1 MPTEAFK
8 IIAEADGMAGVSFLG
23 LGEER
28 DIVVVIGQGV
38 DACNLAKSLRKK
50 FKTTEIITVADAA
63 LNLPLLLNS
72 VKTRESKV
80 KSPQQNVGSCVVSL

>member
-1 MPTEAFK
+1 MQCKTKKIVMKVPMNCQKCQQEAFK
-8 IIAEADGMAGVSFLG
+8 IVAEADGVSFLG

-50 FKTTEIITVADAA
+50 FKTTEIITVAD
-63 LNLPLLLNS
+63 
-72 VKTRESKV
+72 V
-80 KSPQQNVGSCVVSL
+80 

>member
-1 MPTEAFK
+1 MKCKTKKIVMKVSMNCQKCQQKAFK
-8 IIAEADGMAGVSFLG
+8 IIAEADGMASVSFLG

-50 FKTTEIITVADAA
+50 FKTTDIISVAD
-63 LNLPLLLNS
+63 
-72 VKTRESKV
+72 V
-80 KSPQQNVGSCVVSL
+80 

>member
-1 MPTEAFK
+1 MQCKTKKIVMKVPMNCQKCQQKAFK
-8 IIAEADGMAGVSFLG
+8 IVAEADGMASVSFLG

-50 FKTTEIITVADAA
+50 FKTAEIITVAD
-63 LNLPLLLNS
+63 
-72 VKTRESKV
+72 V
-80 KSPQQNVGSCVVSL
+80 